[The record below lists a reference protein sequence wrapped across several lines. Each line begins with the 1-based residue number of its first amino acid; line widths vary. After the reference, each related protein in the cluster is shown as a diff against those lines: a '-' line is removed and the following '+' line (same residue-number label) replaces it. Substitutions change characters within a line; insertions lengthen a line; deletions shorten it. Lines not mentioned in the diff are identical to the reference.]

1 MNRMTAKESASGL
14 PWLYLEG
21 VGVDSMVALKEVSLS
36 QQLGMRNLEAV
47 ILLFC
52 TREDF
57 HRLVRRREALR

>member
-1 MNRMTAKESASGL
+1 MNRMTAKESASSL

-21 VGVDSMVALKEVSLS
+21 VGVGSMVALKEVSLS

-47 ILLFC
+47 ILLLC